1 MRSGGGGEGGEGS
14 EAGGAGWRGGRAR
27 EGGLGIGRGQNR
39 LRSTNKQCLA
49 ELCYIFGNNADLV
62 FISVPSSSV
71 PSSARL
77 AGVTTVTTTTSM
89 RRNSHYIE
97 RL

>member
-1 MRSGGGGEGGEGS
+1 M
-14 EAGGAGWRGGRAR
+14 
-27 EGGLGIGRGQNR
+27 N
-39 LRSTNKQCLA
+39 
-49 ELCYIFGNNADLV
+49 YGNNADLV

-97 RL
+97 NYDMVHKIAGMDTKADTTLEQHVQWRLGLQLPSDT